1 MRRRD
6 FLGLIGAVAMWPRPA
21 LAQEQVRRIGI
32 IMAIAESDPQVQRR
46 MGVLKSGLKEKG
58 WIEGRNLRIELRV
71 GPGADNMRRNIASL
85 IALKPDVLFSAGTA
99 SMAMLARTT
108 RSIPVVFVNVAD
120 PVGAGYVESLAHPG
134 GNATGFLQSEYSL
147 SGKWPELL
155 KQIAPDMKRVA
166 VLRDPTL
173 TSGIGQFAVIQ
184 AVAPSLGLDVR
195 PVDSRTA
202 SGFERG
208 ITAFAQSGGG
218 GLIITA
224 GASSNV
230 NRVRIIDL
238 ANRYKLPAI
247 YAQQVY
253 VRSGGLMAYSANLL
267 EQYRLAAGYL
277 DPILRGTRPAD
288 LPVQAPTKYELAIN
302 RRAAK
307 SAGISIPSSLL
318 ARADN
323 VID

>member
-1 MRRRD
+1 
-6 FLGLIGAVAMWPRPA
+6 
-21 LAQEQVRRIGI
+21 
-32 IMAIAESDPQVQRR
+32 MAIAEGDPQVQRR
-46 MGVLKSGLKEKG
+46 MGVLKGGLQELG
-58 WIEGRNLRIELRV
+58 WIAGRNLQIDLRV
-71 GPGADNMRRNIASL
+71 GPGADNIRRNIASL
-85 IALKPDVLFSAGTA
+85 LALKPDVLFSAGTA

-120 PVGAGYVESLAHPG
+120 PVGAGYVDSLAHPG

-195 PVDSRTA
+195 PIDSRTA
-202 SGFERG
+202 SGIERG

-230 NRVRIIDL
+230 NRARIIGL
-238 ANRYKLPAI
+238 ADRHKLPAV

-267 EQYRLAAGYL
+267 DQYRLAAGYL
-277 DPILRGTRPAD
+277 DRILKGAKPAD
-288 LPVQAPTKYELAIN
+288 LPVQAPIKYELWIN
-302 RRAAK
+302 QKAAK
-307 SAGISIPSSLL
+307 SVGIEIPPNLL
-318 ARADN
+318 ARADK